1 MMMTQPSL
9 QLLALDCFPERRGL
23 ASSGYVTVQQV
34 GNLLSS
40 ALLVPLLLDSTVKMA
55 LGMAG
60 LQLAAFAA
68 FHVARRRGAEG
79 AMSE

>member
-1 MMMTQPSL
+1 MTQPSL

-23 ASSGYVTVQQV
+23 ASSGYVTAQQI

-40 ALLVPLLLDSTVKMA
+40 ALLVPLLLDSTMKMA

-60 LQLAAFAA
+60 LQIAGLVA
-68 FHVARRRGAEG
+68 FHVALRGRRVGVT
-79 AMSE
+79 SE